1 MSQAKPEKIIL
12 PESVEAAH
20 FQEGISGWVD
30 RDGKFWGKDE
40 RMARWCGC
48 THVHCKDCGAVISK
62 GYTICDPCVIK
73 RDIDKYKSLEKIDWD
88 GETPLYSH
96 EADVYFFD
104 AQELHDYLAE
114 EEDRTPECLRLVL
127 CTPNRLRKIDED
139 YFSDDLPE
147 DGELP
152 AEIAGA
158 LEVLNKAIREHEPVS
173 WSPSDKAIRTESLG
187 IAAGEI
193 AHG

>member
-1 MSQAKPEKIIL
+1 MSQEKPEKIIL

-30 RDGKFWGKDE
+30 RGGNFWGKDE

-48 THVHCKDCGAVISK
+48 THVHCKDCGTVISR
-62 GYTICDPCVIK
+62 GYTLCDPCVIR
-73 RDIDKYKSLEKIDWD
+73 RDIEKYNGLEKIDWD

-96 EADVYFFD
+96 ASDKYFFD
-104 AQELHDYLAE
+104 AQELHDYLE
-114 EEDRTPECLRLVL
+114 EEDDRTPEDMRLVL
-127 CTPNRLRKIDED
+127 CTPNRLRQIDED
-139 YFSDDLPE
+139 YFVDELPE

-187 IAAGEI
+187 VTAG
-193 AHG
+193 GTTNG